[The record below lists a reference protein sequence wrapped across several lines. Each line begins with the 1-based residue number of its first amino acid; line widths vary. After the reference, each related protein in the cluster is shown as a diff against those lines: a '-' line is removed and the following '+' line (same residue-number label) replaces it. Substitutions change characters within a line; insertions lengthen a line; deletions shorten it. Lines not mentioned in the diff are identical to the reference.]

1 MFDQTFV
8 DTRAHTRR
16 PWTMAASLLM
26 QIGVTAALLIMPL
39 LHPEILH
46 LRLEIPVWVPLK
58 PLAKELPPEAKTP
71 SRSHTPP
78 TPRVISVFAAPP
90 RVPRQISMDADV
102 PQLISLMMAG
112 PASSTDRSAVTPGL
126 SDALPV
132 YTAPAPPP
140 PTVKK
145 KETPKGPAHV
155 SSGVQA
161 AKMVFGPR
169 PLYPALARA
178 ARIQGTVRIQA
189 VISPNGTIQNL
200 SVMSGPP
207 LLIAAALD
215 AVERWRYRPTL
226 LNGEPVEVA
235 TEIDVNFTLSQ

>member
-8 DTRAHTRR
+8 DTHAHARR

-26 QIGVTAALLIMPL
+26 QIGVAATLLIMPL
-39 LHPEILH
+39 LHPEM
-46 LRLEIPVWVPLK
+46 LRLKIEIPVWVPLK

-90 RVPRQISMDADV
+90 RVPRQISMDAEA
-102 PQLISLMMAG
+102 PQFTSLTMAG
-112 PASSTDRSAVTPGL
+112 PSSSADRSAVIPGL

-132 YTAPAPPP
+132 YTPPPAPPL
-140 PTVKK
+140 VKK
-145 KETPKGPAHV
+145 IETPKGPTHV

-178 ARIQGTVRIQA
+178 ARLQGTVKIQA

-215 AVERWRYRPTL
+215 AVRRWRYQPTL